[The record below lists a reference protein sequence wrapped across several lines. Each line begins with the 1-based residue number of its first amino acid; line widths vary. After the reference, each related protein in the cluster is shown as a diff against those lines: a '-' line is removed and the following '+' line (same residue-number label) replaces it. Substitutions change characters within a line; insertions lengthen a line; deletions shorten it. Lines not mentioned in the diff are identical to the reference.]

1 MERWDIVGVIA
12 TLVALFAAIITP
24 MIKLNT
30 TITKLNSSIDSLGDK
45 VTDINCENKKQHD
58 DLFGTMREHGAELA
72 DHETRIRIIE
82 EFPIH
87 PQKAERKKT

>member
-1 MERWDIVGVIA
+1 MERWDIVVVIA
-12 TLVALFAAIITP
+12 SLVALFIAVATP
-24 MIKLNT
+24 LIKLNT
-30 TITKLNSSIDSLGDK
+30 TITKLNGSIDSLGEK

-58 DLFGTMREHGAELA
+58 ELFGTTRKHGETLA

-87 PQKAERKKT
+87 SKNEK

>member
-58 DLFGTMREHGAELA
+58 DLFGTMRKQGESIA
-72 DHETRIRIIE
+72 DHETRIKLIE
-82 EFPIH
+82 QTPRRT
-87 PQKAERKKT
+87 KAQ

>member
-30 TITKLNSSIDSLGDK
+30 TITKLNASIDGLGDK
-45 VTDINCENKKQHD
+45 MNDINCENKKQHD
-58 DLFGTMREHGAELA
+58 SLFGITREHGDTLA
-72 DHETRIRIIE
+72 RHETQIE
-82 EFPIH
+82 LIKDKLP
-87 PQKAERKKT
+87 ARKSRAQ

>member
-1 MERWDIVGVIA
+1 MERWDIVIVIA
-12 TLVALFAAIITP
+12 SLVALFIAVATP
-24 MIKLNT
+24 LIKLNT
-30 TITKLNSSIDSLGDK
+30 TITKLNGSIDSLGEK

-58 DLFGTMREHGAELA
+58 DLFGTARRQGETLA

-87 PQKAERKKT
+87 SKNEK

>member
-12 TLVALFAAIITP
+12 TLIALFAAIITP

-58 DLFGTMREHGAELA
+58 DLFGTMRKQGESIA
-72 DHETRIRIIE
+72 DHETRIKLIE
-82 EFPIH
+82 LTPRRT
-87 PQKAERKKT
+87 KAQ

>member
-30 TITKLNSSIDSLGDK
+30 TITKLNGSIDSLGEK
-45 VTDINCENKKQHD
+45 VCDINCENKKQHD
-58 DLFGTMREHGAELA
+58 DLFGITREHGETLN
-72 DHETRIRIIE
+72 DHETRITLIE
-82 EFPIH
+82 RTPRRT
-87 PQKAERKKT
+87 KAQ

>member
-24 MIKLNT
+24 MIKLNA

-58 DLFGTMREHGAELA
+58 DLFGTMRKQGESIA
-72 DHETRIRIIE
+72 DHETRITLIE
-82 EFPIH
+82 RTPRR
-87 PQKAERKKT
+87 PKAQ

>member
-58 DLFGTMREHGAELA
+58 DLFGTMRKQGESIA
-72 DHETRIRIIE
+72 DHETRITLIE
-82 EFPIH
+82 RTPRRT
-87 PQKAERKKT
+87 KAQQERG